1 MIKSREAMLSAFW
14 GCKVMDITRRNFI
27 KTSSGAAVATGLS
40 GCASIVGAE
49 KSVDQ
54 IIAETKFIDIH
65 AHCTED
71 PLPPCNIAGVQPL
84 PLPEQLI
91 EWYDKFGVEK
101 GVVLSLCNP
110 ENFVGGMAT
119 ETILRICRQHSDRLI
134 PSVGIDPRCLGNHV
148 VNNKFGYI
156 FKWYRDKGC
165 KICGEVCA
173 NLHFLDPKMQ
183 NLFKGCEEAGIPLTF
198 HIAPNEGWRYGI
210 VDEPG
215 LPELEI
221 CLQRFPKLRFFGHSQ
236 AFWSEIGTYSTWDE
250 RKGYPSGKIV
260 KEGRIPEL
268 MRKYPN
274 LYCDISAGS
283 GRRALERDLDYAG
296 KFLTEFQDR
305 VLFGID
311 ICAPFEKYISRQ
323 HETLRKLFKEGYI
336 SAGVFK
342 KVARENAI
350 KELELA

>member
-1 MIKSREAMLSAFW
+1 MEM
-14 GCKVMDITRRNFI
+14 TRRNFL
-27 KTSSGAAVATGLS
+27 KSSSTAVIASAAA
-40 GCASIVGAE
+40 GCAPQYTPEEIERVIS
-49 KSVDQ
+49 
-54 IIAETKFIDIH
+54 ETKFIDIH
-65 AHCTED
+65 AHCVED
-71 PLPPCNIAGVQPL
+71 PIPPCNIAGVQPL

-91 EWYDKFGVEK
+91 SWYDKFGVEK

-119 ETILRICRQHSDRLI
+119 ETILRLCAAHSDRLV

-156 FKWYRDKGC
+156 LSWYRDKGC
-165 KICGEVCA
+165 KILGEVCA

-221 CLQRFPKLRFFGHSQ
+221 CLQRFPRLRFFGHSQ
-236 AFWSEIGTYSTWDE
+236 AFWSEISTYKNWDE
-250 RKGYPSGKIV
+250 RKGYPSGKIE
-260 KEGRIPEL
+260 KEGRIQEL

-283 GRRALERDLDYAG
+283 GNRALLRDLDYAG

-305 VLFGID
+305 ILFGID
-311 ICAPFEKYISRQ
+311 ICAPFEKYIPTQ
-323 HETLRKLFKEGYI
+323 HETLRMLLRKGYI
-336 SAGVFK
+336 SPKVFK

-350 KELELA
+350 KELKLA

>member
-1 MIKSREAMLSAFW
+1 MEM
-14 GCKVMDITRRNFI
+14 TRRNFL
-27 KTSSGAAVATGLS
+27 KSSSAAVAAAGVA
-40 GCASIVGAE
+40 GYAGAADSAKAKDE
-49 KSVDQ
+49 V
-54 IIAETKFIDIH
+54 IARTKFIDIH

-84 PLPEQLI
+84 PLPDELI
-91 EWYDKFGVEK
+91 SWYDKFGVEK
-101 GVVLSLCNP
+101 GGVLSLCNP

-119 ETILRICRQHSDRLI
+119 ETILRICEQHSDRLI

-165 KICGEVCA
+165 KVCGEVCA

-183 NLFKGCEEAGIPLTF
+183 NLFKGCEEAGLPLTF
-198 HIAPNEGWRYGI
+198 HVAANEGWRYGI
-210 VDEPG
+210 IDEPG

-236 AFWSEIGTYSTWDE
+236 SFWCEIGTYKTWDE
-250 RKGYPSGKIV
+250 RKGYPSGKIDV
-260 KEGRIPEL
+260 EGRIPQL

-283 GRRALERDLDYAG
+283 GNRALLRDLAYAG

-305 VLFGID
+305 VMFGID

-336 SAGVFK
+336 SETVFR
-342 KVARENAI
+342 KVARENQI
-350 KELELA
+350 RELGLA

>member
-1 MIKSREAMLSAFW
+1 MKS
-14 GCKVMDITRRNFI
+14 
-27 KTSSGAAVATGLS
+27 SSSVAVAAGLPGYS
-40 GCASIVGAE
+40 AAAGKTADEV
-49 KSVDQ
+49 
-54 IIAETKFIDIH
+54 IAETKFIDIH

-84 PLPEQLI
+84 PLPHELI
-91 EWYDKFGVEK
+91 SWYDKMGVEK

-119 ETILRICRQHSDRLI
+119 ETILRICAQHPDRLI

-148 VNNKFGYI
+148 VNDRFGYI

-183 NLFKGCEEAGIPLTF
+183 NLFKGCEEAGLPLTF
-198 HIAPNEGWRYGI
+198 HVAANEGWRYGI
-210 VDEPG
+210 IDEPG

-236 AFWSEIGTYSTWDE
+236 SFWCEMGTYKTWDE
-250 RKGYPSGKIV
+250 RKGYPSGKV
-260 KEGRIPEL
+260 DPEGRLPQL

-283 GRRALERDLDYAG
+283 GNRALARDLDYAG

-305 VLFGID
+305 VMFGID
-311 ICAPFEKYISRQ
+311 ICAPFEQYISRQ

-336 SAGVFK
+336 SEKVFR
-342 KVARENAI
+342 KVARENQI
-350 KELELA
+350 RELGLA

>member
-1 MIKSREAMLSAFW
+1 MEM
-14 GCKVMDITRRNFI
+14 TRRNFI
-27 KTSSGAAVATGLS
+27 KGSSTAAISASVA
-40 GCASIVGAE
+40 GCATPKFTAAE
-49 KSVDQ
+49 IERV
-54 IIAETKFIDIH
+54 IEETKFIDIH

-71 PLPPCNIAGVQPL
+71 PLPPCNVAGVQPL
-84 PLPEQLI
+84 PLPHQLI
-91 EWYDKFGVEK
+91 SWYDKLSVEK

-119 ETILRICRQHSDRLI
+119 ETILRICRQNSERLI

-156 FKWYRDKGC
+156 LSWYRDKGC
-165 KICGEVCA
+165 KILGEVCA

-183 NLFKGCEEAGIPLTF
+183 NLFRGCEEAGIPLTF
-198 HIAPNEGWRYGI
+198 HISPNEGWRYGI

-236 AFWSEIGTYSTWDE
+236 AFWSEISTYNSWDE
-250 RKGYPSGKIV
+250 RKGYPAGKIE
-260 KEGRIPEL
+260 KEGRIQEL

-274 LYCDISAGS
+274 LYCDLSAGS

-305 VLFGID
+305 VMFGID
-311 ICAPFEKYISRQ
+311 ICPPFEKYISRQ
-323 HETLRKLFKEGYI
+323 DETLKKLLRGGYI
-336 SAGVFK
+336 SPIVFK

-350 KELELA
+350 RELKLS